1 MPEQTCLTCG
11 TRVEVVST
19 DEGTHHYRPAE
30 DERYGPTVAT
40 EREQMQAL
48 IDQQAKALE
57 WQGSVTKALL
67 EAQARYVK
75 TIDQQAKA
83 LEAADALAAACAA
96 MDGSGFALAHPHIHE
111 AAKHYRSARTTERTT
126 DG

>member
-57 WQGSVTKALL
+57 AADEQLSFAWMGDSQ
-67 EAQARYVK
+67 RYIFQK
-75 TIDQQAKA
+75 I
-83 LEAADALAAACAA
+83 EAARK
-96 MDGSGFALAHPHIHE
+96 II
-111 AAKHYRSARTTERTT
+111 RSTRTTEGTT

>member
-57 WQGSVTKALL
+57 
-67 EAQARYVK
+67 
-75 TIDQQAKA
+75 
-83 LEAADALAAACAA
+83 AADALAAACAA